1 MRMLEC
7 PGVFTMPVPDGWRA
21 LGTPGVCYELLPPR
35 GAGAIHVTVFPP
47 PPGRTPRPHEARALL
62 STFIGQIRP
71 ADPLVVI
78 NERAEG
84 PVQRAYARFDG
95 THENGLPA
103 YWFAGTV
110 LAPRPLPALLQ
121 HHPAERPAARL
132 RRADVRPA
140 DADPAA
146 RVPPAAAA
154 PPAHAGVPVTRHRR

>member
-35 GAGAIHVTVFPP
+35 GAGAIHVTVFPRHP
-47 PPGRTPRPHEARALL
+47 AVPRPHEARALL

-71 ADPLVVI
+71 TDPLVVI

-84 PVQRAYARFDG
+84 PVQRACARFPG
-95 THENGLPA
+95 AHENGLPA

-110 LAPRPLPALLQ
+110 LAPGRFLLCSSTTPPNDPLLDF
-121 HHPAERPAARL
+121 AERMFARL
-132 RRADVRPA
+132 TLIPPHASRQQQRPRPSLA
-140 DADPAA
+140 YQ
-146 RVPPAAAA
+146 
-154 PPAHAGVPVTRHRR
+154 